1 MAKIKQRDLLN
12 EIFVS
17 SFDSSKD
24 DADIPYERLGQ
35 KRLSERVF
43 ISESVLLEKVFEY
56 EKKVKEIKQIVSSIK
71 RSLSTFKET
80 AENCLSL
87 FNRVVGLYNMIEENA
102 CTDMLR
108 RELKE
113 RYTTLEY
120 IITVTVDILKN
131 RRFSI

>member
-1 MAKIKQRDLLN
+1 
-12 EIFVS
+12 
-17 SFDSSKD
+17 
-24 DADIPYERLGQ
+24 
-35 KRLSERVF
+35 VF
-43 ISESVLLEKVFEY
+43 ISESVLIEKVFDY
-56 EKKVKEIKQIVSSIK
+56 EKKAKEIKQIVSSIK

-113 RYTTLEY
+113 RYATLEY